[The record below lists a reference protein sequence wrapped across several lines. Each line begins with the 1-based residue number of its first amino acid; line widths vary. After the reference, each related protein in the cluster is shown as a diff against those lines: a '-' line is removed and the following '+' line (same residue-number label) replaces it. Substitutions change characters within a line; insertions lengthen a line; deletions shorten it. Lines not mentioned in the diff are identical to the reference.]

1 MSSRACGDK
10 SPMGEGAPERSQPGH
25 AQISGDG
32 RARRAHVT
40 RAIRLGEALADV
52 PALGRFLDTIRL
64 LND

>member
-1 MSSRACGDK
+1 
-10 SPMGEGAPERSQPGH
+10 MGEGAPERSQPGH
-25 AQISGDG
+25 AQIGGDG